1 MGLGK
6 AEWLA
11 LHGWV
16 PPHHPEL
23 TVYTGLRSLPRQ
35 SSHGEPRSAPPV
47 SPFLLTAFIIAPQV
61 AKGKKE
67 PEKAKCRGTRQA
79 LQLIT
84 PGRSDLFQD
93 SVPIPSDLLIPTG
106 IQSHPPPPPS
116 REAEG
121 QTLGQG
127 GDLVVQRS
135 LWLFSFCLLT
145 GGDKCPVCREVWCDN
160 LIDHI
165 RVSAKASRP
174 RSPCTKIMLGC
185 VAYFRS
191 CLQRPSFLL
200 FSFSSPAGPQVPR
213 DSWQLALRQNWSC
226 ELHGRQWDS
235 QSVAASLMWDNSS
248 SWSHKAAAT
257 EMGDPS

>member
-135 LWLFSFCLLT
+135 L
-145 GGDKCPVCREVWCDN
+145 
-160 LIDHI
+160 
-165 RVSAKASRP
+165 
-174 RSPCTKIMLGC
+174 
-185 VAYFRS
+185 
-191 CLQRPSFLL
+191 
-200 FSFSSPAGPQVPR
+200 
-213 DSWQLALRQNWSC
+213 
-226 ELHGRQWDS
+226 
-235 QSVAASLMWDNSS
+235 
-248 SWSHKAAAT
+248 
-257 EMGDPS
+257 

>member
-84 PGRSDLFQD
+84 PGRSDPLGFRAT
-93 SVPIPSDLLIPTG
+93 P
-106 IQSHPPPPPS
+106 HPHLPGK
-116 REAEG
+116 RRDR
-121 QTLGQG
+121 L
-127 GDLVVQRS
+127 
-135 LWLFSFCLLT
+135 
-145 GGDKCPVCREVWCDN
+145 
-160 LIDHI
+160 
-165 RVSAKASRP
+165 SAKEGTWWSKGASD
-174 RSPCTKIMLGC
+174 
-185 VAYFRS
+185 
-191 CLQRPSFLL
+191 SFP
-200 FSFSSPAGPQVPR
+200 FV
-213 DSWQLALRQNWSC
+213 C
-226 ELHGRQWDS
+226 S
-235 QSVAASLMWDNSS
+235 QEGTNAQCAERFDV
-248 SWSHKAAAT
+248 T
-257 EMGDPS
+257 T